1 MSEPEFQRLLDR
13 AGLAGRNYTR
23 AQFEGKLQT
32 NYKFMGLG
40 TFILFVVSV
49 RVAATW
55 LRGCHGECV
64 QGPGRVG
71 GGVAGTHAMSPS
83 PKQRGV
89 SRLGTSRAPCTS
101 AGGPAGG
108 CQVP

>member
-1 MSEPEFQRLLDR
+1 MPEPEFQRLLDR

-49 RVAATW
+49 RAAATW
-55 LRGCHGECV
+55 LRGCPRECV
-64 QGPGRVG
+64 QGPGRVAATSLAHMPCLQAPSN
-71 GGVAGTHAMSPS
+71 VACHG
-83 PKQRGV
+83 
-89 SRLGTSRAPCTS
+89 
-101 AGGPAGG
+101 
-108 CQVP
+108 